1 MSVPTV
7 QTAITNV
14 AISTLF
20 APARAERRALYIRN
34 YSASTGTMWIAF
46 GFTATAGTAGEIE
59 LVPGGEYNWNGLMPP
74 LQGNVPLE
82 SINIIISGGTA
93 TGCIVENL

>member
-7 QTAITNV
+7 QTAITNTAV
-14 AISTLF
+14 SKQF
-20 APARAERRALYIRN
+20 APARTERRALYIRN
-34 YSASTGTMWIAF
+34 YVASTGNMYLAF

-59 LVPGGEYNWNGLMPP
+59 IVPGGEYNWNGLLPP

-82 SINIIISGGTA
+82 SINIIVSGGNA

>member
-7 QTAITNV
+7 QTAIIN
-14 AISTLF
+14 
-20 APARAERRALYIRN
+20 APASLEVVPARIERRALYIRN

-46 GFTATAGTAGEIE
+46 GKDATAGSGGEME
-59 LVPGGEYNWNGLMPP
+59 LIPSGEYNWNGLLPP

-82 SINIIISGGTA
+82 SISIIVSGGTA